1 MRKSLLTSLLATA
14 AGVGMT
20 ASWAGQVVGPVRLQ
34 DQFGHEHTLAADT
47 RRIYF
52 THDMDGGKLLKAA
65 LGDRGQAVLDAQHA
79 VAITDISGMPA
90 MIRRMMALPA
100 MKKRSYRI
108 WLDATGKLV
117 AGWPREPGKVTV
129 MELDDFSITG
139 TTFAGDE
146 PTLEAIVQPR

>member
-1 MRKSLLTSLLATA
+1 
-14 AGVGMT
+14 
-20 ASWAGQVVGPVRLQ
+20 
-34 DQFGHEHTLAADT
+34 
-47 RRIYF
+47 
-52 THDMDGGKLLKAA
+52 
-65 LGDRGQAVLDAQHA
+65 